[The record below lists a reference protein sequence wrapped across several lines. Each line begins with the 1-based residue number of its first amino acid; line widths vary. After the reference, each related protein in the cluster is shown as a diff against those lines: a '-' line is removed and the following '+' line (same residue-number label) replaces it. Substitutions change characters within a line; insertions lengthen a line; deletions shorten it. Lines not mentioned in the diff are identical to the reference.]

1 MRPWTLL
8 SLSTGNHRRWPQRRR
23 VPFAPAWLRPVGS
36 VRAVTDTSGVSS
48 SAVAALGL
56 VGGFAVARWSGRREL
71 GGALFAAAGAWCA
84 RDWYRTSGPGAAAGL
99 SALYLAAMGGSH
111 PLAKRI
117 GAWPSVAA
125 VTAVTVGV
133 AELVTRTTAFIGAE

>member
-1 MRPWTLL
+1 
-8 SLSTGNHRRWPQRRR
+8 
-23 VPFAPAWLRPVGS
+23 
-36 VRAVTDTSGVSS
+36 VRAVTDTSSVSS

-56 VGGFAVARWSGRREL
+56 LGGFAVARWSGRREL

-125 VTAVTVGV
+125 VTAVTAAA
-133 AELVTRTTAFIGAE
+133 AELVTRTAAR

>member
-1 MRPWTLL
+1 MGPHLRLPVQ
-8 SLSTGNHRRWPQRRR
+8 RARQRPQRRR
-23 VPFAPAWLRPVGS
+23 ARFASAWLTPVGS
-36 VRAVTDTSGVSS
+36 VRAVTGTPMVSS
-48 SAVAALGL
+48 SAVAAVGL
-56 VGGFAVARWSGRREL
+56 IGGFAVARWTGRREL

-125 VTAVTVGV
+125 VTVVTVAA
-133 AELVTRTTAFIGAE
+133 AELVTRTVGR

>member
-1 MRPWTLL
+1 MGPHLRLPVRVPLQ
-8 SLSTGNHRRWPQRRR
+8 RPQRRR
-23 VPFAPAWLRPVGS
+23 APFAPARLTAVGS
-36 VRAVTDTSGVSS
+36 VRAVTGTPRVSS

-56 VGGFAVARWSGRREL
+56 IGGFTVARWTGRREL
-71 GGALFAAAGAWCA
+71 GGALLAAAGAWCA
-84 RDWYRTSGPGAAAGL
+84 RAWYRTSGPGAAAGL

-125 VTAVTVGV
+125 VTAVTAAA
-133 AELVTRTTAFIGAE
+133 AELVTRTAAR